1 MLKRQWQSGIRIILT
16 AVLVLGGLAVAPADA
31 QVVRISRGDTRNLIG
46 FNLGYFMLRGEDSRG
61 GDEREDVLLADLDDL
76 LFEIS
81 DFNGA
86 TIGGEWIYG
95 VADYLEVGAGIGFYQ
110 KTVPSVYR
118 DFVDIDGSEIAQDL
132 KLRIVPITATVRFL
146 PLPRGSA
153 VEPYIGAGV
162 GFYNWRYSETGEFV
176 DFSDNSIFRDTFSA
190 DGTAIGPVIVAG
202 LRVPVGEVWS
212 LGGEYRWQ
220 RAEGGTDMVES
231 GLLADKIDLGGQ
243 SIGVT
248 FHFRF

>member
-1 MLKRQWQSGIRIILT
+1 MLKRQWQSGVRITLT
-16 AVLVLGGLAVAPADA
+16 AVLILGGLAVAPADA
-31 QVVRISRGDTRNLIG
+31 QVVRVSRGEARNLVG

-76 LFEIS
+76 LFEIG

-86 TIGGEWIYG
+86 TVNGEWVYG
-95 VADYLEVGAGIGFYQ
+95 ISDYLEVAAGIGFYQ
-110 KTVPSVYR
+110 KTVPSIYR
-118 DFVDIDGSEIAQDL
+118 DFEDSDGTEIEQDL

-153 VEPYIGAGV
+153 VEPYIGG
-162 GFYNWRYSETGEFV
+162 GIGIYNWRYSETGEFI
-176 DFSDNSIFRDTFSA
+176 DFNDNSIFRDTFSA
-190 DGTAIGPVIVAG
+190 DGTEVGPVIVAG
-202 LRVPVGEVWS
+202 LRFPVGDVWTI
-212 LGGEYRWQ
+212 GGEYRWQ
-220 RAEGGTDMVES
+220 RAEGDTNMAES

-243 SIGVT
+243 SIGFT